1 MEQKETDNL
10 MTKESLCQIKLEISA
25 IKADLTNI
33 QACDLLIRTQ
43 RGAIRG
49 MAKFLKTFH
58 YIEKQPAFLDGK
70 NTSNP
75 KVDKEEKI
83 LLIETGVKSNEEANS
98 PTTKSHQKK
107 IRSPEPEPEPI
118 QEDEQAS
125 KSASAMTNPE
135 QRK

>member
-33 QACDLLIRTQ
+33 EACDLLIRTQ

-49 MAKFLKTFH
+49 MAKFLRTFH
-58 YIEKQPAFLDGK
+58 YIQKQPAFLDGK
-70 NTSNP
+70 NTINP
-75 KVDKEEKI
+75 KVKKEEEKI
-83 LLIETGVKSNEEANS
+83 LLIETGVKATQEANS
-98 PTTKSHQKK
+98 PSTKSHQKK

-125 KSASAMTNPE
+125 KNVSAMTTSE
-135 QRK
+135 

>member
-33 QACDLLIRTQ
+33 EACDLLISTQ

-58 YIEKQPAFLDGK
+58 YIEKQPTFLDGR
-70 NTSNP
+70 NTPNP
-75 KVDKEEKI
+75 KEEVEEEKI
-83 LLIETGVKSNEEANS
+83 MLIETKVTDEANS
-98 PTTKSHQKK
+98 PATKSH
-107 IRSPEPEPEPI
+107 
-118 QEDEQAS
+118 
-125 KSASAMTNPE
+125 
-135 QRK
+135 